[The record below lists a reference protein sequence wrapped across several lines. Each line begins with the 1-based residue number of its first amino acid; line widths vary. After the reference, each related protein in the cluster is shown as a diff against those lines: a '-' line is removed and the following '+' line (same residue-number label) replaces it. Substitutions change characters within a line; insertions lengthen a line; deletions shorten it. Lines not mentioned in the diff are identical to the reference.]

1 MMANAVSRR
10 LFMKTNAAVR
20 YGMVHLLSSTV
31 PLYVVNEFP
40 KSGGSWTSQ
49 MLSEALGVPFPR
61 NRFPSLRPSII
72 QGHFLSPWGMK
83 NVLVVWRDG
92 RDVMVSWYHHCLFKN
107 ERHNSFLVDAVR
119 GDLQLDDYSDV
130 RGNLPA
136 FIEYAFTR
144 HRHPRFTWAGFANR
158 WHGRRDV
165 VYTRYEDLNQNT
177 AAELRRICLALSG
190 RKLAESRAAAIADK
204 YSFARQSGR
213 TPGQEDKG
221 GFMRKGVVG
230 DWHNHFTPE
239 ARRAFHRYA
248 GRELILLGYE
258 QDEAWVDRED

>member
-1 MMANAVSRR
+1 MMANAVSRH

-165 VYTRYEDLNQNT
+165 VYTRYEFSVFQSTRKSTVLMGSRFGCDRSRIGT
-177 AAELRRICLALSG
+177 AHIATPHPRRPLEASHPRRRERRRPAALCARPLR
-190 RKLAESRAAAIADK
+190 
-204 YSFARQSGR
+204 Q
-213 TPGQEDKG
+213 
-221 GFMRKGVVG
+221 
-230 DWHNHFTPE
+230 
-239 ARRAFHRYA
+239 
-248 GRELILLGYE
+248 
-258 QDEAWVDRED
+258 